1 MLRALVMGRA
11 LTPIALLLLVAPFAA
26 SAPSATLQQT
36 WTPESLPPPASPGAM
51 LVTGGLV
58 MMGGVLA
65 GLVLQ
70 RAPTP
75 PPAGGPRP
83 RSVHTRLHLVEKHG
97 ALAYRGP
104 RDEEFDRGHAAG
116 RRVPAFTLDE
126 LFDRMVETELGEPRV
141 VRSMPNFMR
150 LRLHACRGCSGV
162 HAEDG
167 CAFECGFL
175 EAGIGRV
182 LGREVLVHEI
192 ACRAKGSPACEFEV
206 WH

>member
-1 MLRALVMGRA
+1 MGRA
-11 LTPIALLLLVAPFAA
+11 LTPLALLLLVAPLAA
-26 SAPSATLQQT
+26 SAPSARIETT
-36 WTPESLPPPASPGAM
+36 WTSESLPPPASPGAM

-65 GLVLQ
+65 GLVVQ
-70 RAPTP
+70 RAPA
-75 PPAGGPRP
+75 PPAPEARKP
-83 RSVHTRLHLVEKHG
+83 RSVHTRLRLADTRG

-104 RDEEFDRGHAAG
+104 RDEEFERGHAAG
-116 RRVPAFTLDE
+116 RRIPAYTLDD
-126 LFDRMVETELGEPRV
+126 LFDHMVETELGEPRV

-150 LRLHACRGCSGV
+150 LQVHACRGCAGV
-162 HAEDG
+162 HVEDG